1 MERRLTL
8 ISDPTDEFPHNK
20 NNRFKV
26 RISNGLRL
34 EGKGWKITLLSLTL
48 PNSDAEKL
56 PFVSEANNGV
66 ARSCW
71 KILHLKGPANRPLNK
86 ITVYPVTSVILDS
99 HVANA
104 CNGVA
109 YWNSMIQAMET
120 QVISN
125 TYNQRHLLIDASDP
139 APVVFLKESMCP
151 SFRWEGEDLIIKRR
165 GPDSTNGSTTANTIY
180 SCFDI
185 AYEVALQWGFILV
198 KHDGNVVPEPNLH
211 MRVFQDD
218 ITTGHPRRKLE
229 VTVEGV

>member
-56 PFVSEANNGV
+56 PFVSGASNGV

-71 KILHLKGPANRPLNK
+71 KILHLKGPPNRPLNQ
-86 ITVYPVTSVILDS
+86 ITAYSVTSVILDS

-104 CNGVA
+104 PNGVA

-125 TYNQRHLLIDASDP
+125 TYSQSRLLIDASDP
-139 APVVFLKESMCP
+139 ARVVFVKESMCP
-151 SFRWEGEDLIIKRR
+151 SFRWEGEDLIIKRLVQIR
-165 GPDSTNGSTTANTIY
+165 PMAVQRQIPSTVVLTLRTKWPFNGDLFSSNMMVMLYRDPIY
-180 SCFDI
+180 TCDYF
-185 AYEVALQWGFILV
+185 
-198 KHDGNVVPEPNLH
+198 K
-211 MRVFQDD
+211 M
-218 ITTGHPRRKLE
+218 
-229 VTVEGV
+229 